1 MHGDLTVQRA
11 DDAIGDSVGQRAQ
24 RVADGNGDL
33 AHGQG
38 VTVADDRRGQAR
50 SINFQHRD
58 VGGGILTDDGGIV
71 ALVAAVQLH
80 LYAGRAADDVGAGQD
95 VAVLAD
101 DDAGTGTTL
110 DVVAAEPGLAAAHLL
125 GGDGDNTGRDDR
137 RDLLHAHACA
147 IGAACGGGVR
157 AALYLL
163 DDHLVAC
170 QARTAGDHSAAQT
183 AAEAQR
189 SHADAGQHAEQDLA
203 ALFLLGHG
211 GLLRGAGIAVAVV
224 AAVIAIAAAEAA
236 GVAVGILLGILAG
249 RAAGIVGRI
258 VCARRVG
265 GVDTAGAYVGVAALL
280 GLLVL
285 RGGAL
290 LGLRVLAVRLTAA
303 GCIVIETGVIVF
315 VAHSGR
321 LLSLSMPTV
330 YRLIVK

>member
-1 MHGDLTVQRA
+1 MA
-11 DDAIGDSVGQRAQ
+11 
-24 RVADGNGDL
+24 
-33 AHGQG
+33 
-38 VTVADDRRGQAR
+38 
-50 SINFQHRD
+50 
-58 VGGGILTDDGGIV
+58 
-71 ALVAAVQLH
+71 
-80 LYAGRAADDVGAGQD
+80 
-95 VAVLAD
+95 
-101 DDAGTGTTL
+101 TTL
-110 DVVAAEPGLAAAHLL
+110 GE
-125 GGDGDNTGRDDR
+125 T
-137 RDLLHAHACA
+137 
-147 IGAACGGGVR
+147 
-157 AALYLL
+157 
-163 DDHLVAC
+163 
-170 QARTAGDHSAAQT
+170 TAQT

-189 SHADAGQHAEQDLA
+189 GHADAGQHAEQDLA

-236 GVAVGILLGILAG
+236 GVAVGILLGIRAG

-258 VCARRVG
+258 ICARRVG
-265 GVDTAGAYVGVAALL
+265 RVDTAGAYVGVAALL
-280 GLLVL
+280 GLRVL